1 MEDEKPLAHGH
12 RADFFLMSNARRI
25 AAPSFRRKPNWSF
38 AMELFATGS
47 TSAYQ
52 ICRDAGIDPDG
63 YEVKKS

>member
-12 RADFFLMSNARRI
+12 RTDFYLMLNGRRI
-25 AAPSFRRKPNWSF
+25 AAPAFKRKPNWAF

-47 TSAYQ
+47 NSAYQ

-63 YEVKKS
+63 YEVRKL